1 MNWTSHEMDDHSLY
15 TLATLDRY
23 YEQVKVKL
31 FFLFFTV
38 DCSQPSIS
46 SCFYSIVKRADKIA
60 RGLDASVKHRG
71 PRKITEGW
79 KVR

>member
-1 MNWTSHEMDDHSLY
+1 MHCTLHEMDDHNLCI
-15 TLATLDRY
+15 LATLDRY

-31 FFLFFTV
+31 FFSFFTV
-38 DCSQPSIS
+38 DCSQPSIP

-60 RGLDASVKHRG
+60 GKLDASAKHRG